1 MKARKQLLLMVIA
14 LISMAMPA
22 SAIGLEDIRINARF
36 LTDRMA
42 FELNLNTNQ
51 YNDLYEVNYDFF
63 NSVDPYLAA
72 VAREEAYA
80 LDRYYRYL
88 DERNDDLK
96 WILSNAEYTRFM
108 ALDYFFRPFYALDNL
123 CYLRIYQ
130 RYPDRSYFYYH
141 RPVHYLTYCGG
152 HGRGH
157 WHGASYYKRHYKKRY
172 RHPVYRGDYQ
182 CCHEYRKHDFGPRP
196 GGPHRPSVGS
206 GYHFIPVVNSRP
218 EMGRPGNGRHDR
230 PNFDRPGNN
239 RHDRPNFDRPGS
251 SMRPE
256 MGRPGNSRNDRPN
269 WGRPNKENSRPEM
282 SRPGNNRND
291 RPNFGRHDNKRNDRP
306 GSSMRPGNN
315 RNDRPEM
322 SRPGNS
328 RNDRPSFSRPDNK
341 RNDRP
346 GSSIR
351 PDRGN
356 SCSSGGEQRGRS
368 SVRRGNPDGQRNGG
382 APSFQR
388 SL

>member
-14 LISMAMPA
+14 IISMAMPA
-22 SAIGLEDIRINARF
+22 SAIGLEDIRINSRF

-88 DERNDDLK
+88 DERNDDLR

-157 WHGASYYKRHYKKRY
+157 WHGASYYERHYKKRY

-182 CCHEYRKHDFGPRP
+182 CRHEYRKHDFGPRP
-196 GGPHRPSVGS
+196 EGPHRPSVGP
-206 GYHFIPVVNSRP
+206 GYHFTPVVNSRP

-256 MGRPGNSRNDRPN
+256 MGRPGNNRNDRPN
-269 WGRPNKENSRPEM
+269 WDRPNKENSRPEM

-291 RPNFGRHDNKRNDRP
+291 RPNFGRPDNKRNDRL

-328 RNDRPSFSRPDNK
+328 RHDRPNFSRPDNK
-341 RNDRP
+341 RNDRS

-356 SCSSGGEQRGRS
+356 SRSSGSEQRGRS
-368 SVRRGNPDGQRNGG
+368 SVRRGNPDGQCNGG

>member
-88 DERNDDLK
+88 DERNDDLR

-182 CCHEYRKHDFGPRP
+182 CRHEYRKHDFGPR
-196 GGPHRPSVGS
+196 RPSVGS
-206 GYHFIPVVNSRP
+206 GYHFTPVVNSRP
-218 EMGRPGNGRHDR
+218 EMGRPGN
-230 PNFDRPGNN
+230 N
-239 RHDRPNFDRPGS
+239 RHDRPKYDRPGS
-251 SMRPE
+251 SMCPE

-282 SRPGNNRND
+282 SRPGNSRND
-291 RPNFGRHDNKRNDRP
+291 RPN
-306 GSSMRPGNN
+306 
-315 RNDRPEM
+315 
-322 SRPGNS
+322 
-328 RNDRPSFSRPDNK
+328 FSRPDNK

-356 SCSSGGEQRGRS
+356 SRSSGGEQRGRS

-382 APSFQR
+382 NQSFQR

>member
-88 DERNDDLK
+88 DERNDDLR

-157 WHGASYYKRHYKKRY
+157 WHGAS
-172 RHPVYRGDYQ
+172 
-182 CCHEYRKHDFGPRP
+182 
-196 GGPHRPSVGS
+196 
-206 GYHFIPVVNSRP
+206 
-218 EMGRPGNGRHDR
+218 
-230 PNFDRPGNN
+230 
-239 RHDRPNFDRPGS
+239 
-251 SMRPE
+251 
-256 MGRPGNSRNDRPN
+256 
-269 WGRPNKENSRPEM
+269 
-282 SRPGNNRND
+282 
-291 RPNFGRHDNKRNDRP
+291 
-306 GSSMRPGNN
+306 
-315 RNDRPEM
+315 
-322 SRPGNS
+322 
-328 RNDRPSFSRPDNK
+328 
-341 RNDRP
+341 
-346 GSSIR
+346 
-351 PDRGN
+351 
-356 SCSSGGEQRGRS
+356 
-368 SVRRGNPDGQRNGG
+368 
-382 APSFQR
+382 
-388 SL
+388 

>member
-88 DERNDDLK
+88 DERNDDLR

-157 WHGASYYKRHYKKRY
+157 WHGSSYYKRHYKKRY

-182 CCHEYRKHDFGPRP
+182 CRHEHRVHDFGPRP
-196 GGPHRPSVGS
+196 VGLRRPSVGS
-206 GYHFIPVVNSRP
+206 GYHFTPVVNSRP

-230 PNFDRPGNN
+230 PNFDRPSNN
-239 RHDRPNFDRPGS
+239 RH
-251 SMRPE
+251 
-256 MGRPGNSRNDRPN
+256 
-269 WGRPNKENSRPEM
+269 
-282 SRPGNNRND
+282 D

-328 RNDRPSFSRPDNK
+328 RHDRPNFGRHDNK

-346 GSSIR
+346 GSSVR

-356 SCSSGGEQRGRS
+356 SRSSGGEQRGRS

>member
-88 DERNDDLK
+88 DERNDDLR

-157 WHGASYYKRHYKKRY
+157 WHGASYYERHFHKRY
-172 RHPVYRGDYQ
+172 HHPVYRGDFH
-182 CCHEYRKHDFGPRP
+182 CRHEHRGNDFGPRP
-196 GGPHRPSVGS
+196 GGSRPGGP
-206 GYHFIPVVNSRP
+206 GYHFTPVVNSRP

-239 RHDRPNFDRPGS
+239 RHDRPKYDRPGS

-256 MGRPGNSRNDRPN
+256 MGRPGNNRNDRPN
-269 WGRPNKENSRPEM
+269 WDRPNKENSRPEM

-291 RPNFGRHDNKRNDRP
+291 RPNFGRPDNKRNDRP

-328 RNDRPSFSRPDNK
+328 RNDRPNFSRPDNK
-341 RNDRP
+341 RNDRS
-346 GSSIR
+346 GSSVR

-356 SCSSGGEQRGRS
+356 SRSSGSEQRGRS

-382 APSFQR
+382 ASSFQR

>member
-88 DERNDDLK
+88 DERNDDLR

-157 WHGASYYKRHYKKRY
+157 WHGASYYERHFHKRY
-172 RHPVYRGDYQ
+172 HHPVYRGDYQ
-182 CCHEYRKHDFGPRP
+182 CRHEYRKHDFGPRP
-196 GGPHRPSVGS
+196 GGQHRPAIGP
-206 GYHFIPVVNSRP
+206 GYHFTPVVNSRP
-218 EMGRPGNGRHDR
+218 EMGRPGN
-230 PNFDRPGNN
+230 N
-239 RHDRPNFDRPGS
+239 RHDRPKYDRPGS

-328 RNDRPSFSRPDNK
+328 RNDRPNFSRPDNK
-341 RNDRP
+341 RNERP

-356 SCSSGGEQRGRS
+356 SRSSGGEQRGRS

-382 APSFQR
+382 NQSFQR
-388 SL
+388 AL

>member
-1 MKARKQLLLMVIA
+1 
-14 LISMAMPA
+14 
-22 SAIGLEDIRINARF
+22 
-36 LTDRMA
+36 MA

-88 DERNDDLK
+88 DERNDDLR

-157 WHGASYYKRHYKKRY
+157 WHGASYYERHFHKRY
-172 RHPVYRGDYQ
+172 HHPVYRGDFR
-182 CCHEYRKHDFGPRP
+182 CRHEHRGNDFGPRP
-196 GGPHRPSVGS
+196 GGSRPGGP
-206 GYHFIPVVNSRP
+206 GYHFTPIVNSRP
-218 EMGRPGNGRHDR
+218 EMSRPGNGRNDR

-239 RHDRPNFDRPGS
+239 RHDRPKYYRPGS

-328 RNDRPSFSRPDNK
+328 RNDRPNFSRPDNK

-356 SCSSGGEQRGRS
+356 SRSSGSEHRGRS

>member
-88 DERNDDLK
+88 DERNDDLR

-157 WHGASYYKRHYKKRY
+157 WHGASYYERHFHKRY
-172 RHPVYRGDYQ
+172 HHPVYRGDFH
-182 CCHEYRKHDFGPRP
+182 CRHEHRGNDFGPRP
-196 GGPHRPSVGS
+196 GGSRPGGP
-206 GYHFIPVVNSRP
+206 GYHFTPVVNSRP

-239 RHDRPNFDRPGS
+239 RHDRPKYDRPGS

-256 MGRPGNSRNDRPN
+256 MGRPGNNRNDRPN
-269 WGRPNKENSRPEM
+269 WDRPNKENSRPEM

-291 RPNFGRHDNKRNDRP
+291 RPNFGRPDNKRNDRP

-322 SRPGNS
+322 SRPENS
-328 RNDRPSFSRPDNK
+328 RNDRPNFSRPDNK
-341 RNDRP
+341 RNDRS
-346 GSSIR
+346 GSSVR

-356 SCSSGGEQRGRS
+356 SRSSGSEQRGRS

-382 APSFQR
+382 ASSFQR

>member
-88 DERNDDLK
+88 DERNDDLR

-206 GYHFIPVVNSRP
+206 GYHFTPVVNSRP

-239 RHDRPNFDRPGS
+239 RHDRPKYDRPGS

-315 RNDRPEM
+315 RNDRPKM

-328 RNDRPSFSRPDNK
+328 RNDRPNFSRPDNK

-356 SCSSGGEQRGRS
+356 SRSSGGEQRGRS

>member
-14 LISMAMPA
+14 FISMAMPA

-88 DERNDDLK
+88 DERNDDLR

-157 WHGASYYKRHYKKRY
+157 WHGVSYYERHFHKRY
-172 RHPVYRGDYQ
+172 HHPVYRGDFR
-182 CCHEYRKHDFGPRP
+182 CRHEHRGNDFGPRP
-196 GGPHRPSVGS
+196 GTPRPGGP
-206 GYHFIPVVNSRP
+206 GYHFTPVVNSRP

-256 MGRPGNSRNDRPN
+256 MGRPGNNRNDRPN
-269 WGRPNKENSRPEM
+269 WDRPNKENYRPEM

-291 RPNFGRHDNKRNDRP
+291 RPNFGRPDNKRNDRP

-328 RNDRPSFSRPDNK
+328 RNDRPNFGRHDNK

-346 GSSIR
+346 DSGVR

-356 SCSSGGEQRGRS
+356 SRSSGGEQRGRS

>member
-88 DERNDDLK
+88 DERNDDLR

-157 WHGASYYKRHYKKRY
+157 WHGASYYERHFHKRY
-172 RHPVYRGDYQ
+172 HHPVYRGDFR
-182 CCHEYRKHDFGPRP
+182 CRHEHRGNDFGPRP
-196 GGPHRPSVGS
+196 GCSRPGGP
-206 GYHFIPVVNSRP
+206 GYHFTPVVNSRP

-230 PNFDRPGNN
+230 QNFDRPGNN
-239 RHDRPNFDRPGS
+239 RHDRPNY
-251 SMRPE
+251 
-256 MGRPGNSRNDRPN
+256 
-269 WGRPNKENSRPEM
+269 
-282 SRPGNNRND
+282 
-291 RPNFGRHDNKRNDRP
+291 DRP

-328 RNDRPSFSRPDNK
+328 RNDRPNFSRHDNK

-346 GSSIR
+346 GSSVR

-356 SCSSGGEQRGRS
+356 SRSSGSEQRGRS